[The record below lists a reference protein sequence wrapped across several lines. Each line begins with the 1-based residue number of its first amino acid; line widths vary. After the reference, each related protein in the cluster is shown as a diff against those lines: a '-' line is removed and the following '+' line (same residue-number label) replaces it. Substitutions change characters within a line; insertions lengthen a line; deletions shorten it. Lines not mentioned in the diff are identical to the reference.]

1 MKECPAIQTSGKEG
15 SSTNIYYIL
24 RDYLGSITHIFTRS
38 GDVVQELSYD
48 AWGRLRD
55 PATQQVYASG
65 KEPTLFLG
73 RGYTGHEHLTQFG
86 LINMNARL
94 YDPALGR
101 FLSPDPYVQMPDM
114 SQSLNRYTYAM
125 NNPLCYVDQD
135 GEFAW
140 WIVGAIAG
148 AYLGGVFSNE
158 GELNPLQWNFNAPAT
173 YLGIGFGGVM
183 GGAIAT
189 GIANP
194 GTFAF
199 VAGVDTK
206 YLSAGVVIGAGL
218 GTNWKFDFQWSTAAG
233 GGGSTADLGADTD
246 AKVEEAIL
254 RAQWDYSA
262 YQYATMVAPMVLAD
276 DVTGVGIANDWLV
289 PLVYLGAT
297 LDFLY
302 ANQENIANGI
312 AYMTEEIAA
321 IKARVDAQIVNL
333 AKKNRPRQGNV
344 YELRAPYDGYYLNV
358 RTGKRDFYMKAGEV
372 WKYGESHDP
381 LNRYKKGSY
390 EDSLDMHIYKPR
402 RSRTE
407 NLIKEKRL
415 LLDYFLQHGHLPP
428 GNKIFK

>member
-1 MKECPAIQTSGKEG
+1 M
-15 SSTNIYYIL
+15 
-24 RDYLGSITHIFTRS
+24 
-38 GDVVQELSYD
+38 
-48 AWGRLRD
+48 
-55 PATQQVYASG
+55 
-65 KEPTLFLG
+65 
-73 RGYTGHEHLTQFG
+73 
-86 LINMNARL
+86 
-94 YDPALGR
+94 
-101 FLSPDPYVQMPDM
+101 
-114 SQSLNRYTYAM
+114 
-125 NNPLCYVDQD
+125 
-135 GEFAW
+135 
-140 WIVGAIAG
+140 IAP
-148 AYLGGVFSNE
+148 V
-158 GELNPLQWNFNAPAT
+158 
-173 YLGIGFGGVM
+173 
-183 GGAIAT
+183 
-189 GIANP
+189 
-194 GTFAF
+194 
-199 VAGVDTK
+199 
-206 YLSAGVVIGAGL
+206 
-218 GTNWKFDFQWSTAAG
+218 
-233 GGGSTADLGADTD
+233 
-246 AKVEEAIL
+246 
-254 RAQWDYSA
+254 
-262 YQYATMVAPMVLAD
+262 VLAD